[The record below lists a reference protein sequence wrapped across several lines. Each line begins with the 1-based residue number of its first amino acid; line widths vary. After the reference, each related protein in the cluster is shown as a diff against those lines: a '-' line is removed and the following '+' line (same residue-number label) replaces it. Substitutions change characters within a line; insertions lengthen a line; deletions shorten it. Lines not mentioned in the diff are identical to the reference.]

1 MVVWLILGFAFA
13 VLGIAYLY
21 SCKDYYL
28 EQEGFVASLLSF
40 FCPKSD
46 ESEGSEEPVRQQ
58 RTSFVSTDTICTCE
72 APVAQNPFGPL
83 QTKELDSY
91 MIGDEIICNR
101 VLYSKNAEGGLEAI
115 AYISKVVEEYLAE
128 DETRNEFLKHLGTDD
143 TTVAKI
149 EPVIMN
155 YEVVSIGESAFSMIQ
170 GLQEIVIPDT
180 VTEIGDSAFSG
191 CVDLK
196 TIRLGSGIQNIGVG
210 VFDDCKCLESVYFD
224 GDTLPVCED
233 STKLQKCILRVPEKS
248 FCSIIASPFG
258 QQFKQ
263 ITDGRYVKSGLWTF
277 RYLQD
282 RKKVEIVKFDG
293 RDSEIEIPS
302 SVILEGLGVVV
313 AGIGKNAFRDNQRL
327 VNVKFSSRLTFISD
341 HAFEGC
347 SSLHKIDVPDN
358 VARIGAGAFCGCENA
373 VELRLPENLTTLKV
387 ATFKK
392 CKALRKIT
400 LPLNLQRLEDDA
412 FSLCSSI
419 NAIDFP
425 PTVTEIGIR
434 TFSQCVALTD
444 VQLPENL
451 QKLGNAAFGDCIN
464 MEHICFPNGFSK
476 LHKAEMI
483 DAIQG
488 CEKLNVTELLK
499 NNN

>member
-1 MVVWLILGFAFA
+1 MAFLRWDEAGLRRWELPKYVVVIVVHFEKY
-13 VLGIAYLY
+13 I
-21 SCKDYYL
+21 
-28 EQEGFVASLLSF
+28 
-40 FCPKSD
+40 
-46 ESEGSEEPVRQQ
+46 GSRGRATGCLV
-58 RTSFVSTDTICTCE
+58 
-72 APVAQNPFGPL
+72 GP
-83 QTKELDSY
+83 Q
-91 MIGDEIICNR
+91 
-101 VLYSKNAEGGLEAI
+101 
-115 AYISKVVEEYLAE
+115 YLAE

-263 ITDGRYVKSGLWTF
+263 ITDGRYVKIGLWTF

-313 AGIGKNAFRDNQRL
+313 AGIGKNAPN
-327 VNVKFSSRLTFISD
+327 
-341 HAFEGC
+341 G
-347 SSLHKIDVPDN
+347 
-358 VARIGAGAFCGCENA
+358 G
-373 VELRLPENLTTLKV
+373 ELRQLSLACFNVLPIL
-387 ATFKK
+387 F
-392 CKALRKIT
+392 
-400 LPLNLQRLEDDA
+400 
-412 FSLCSSI
+412 
-419 NAIDFP
+419 DF
-425 PTVTEIGIR
+425 VGVIR
-434 TFSQCVALTD
+434 
-444 VQLPENL
+444 
-451 QKLGNAAFGDCIN
+451 IR
-464 MEHICFPNGFSK
+464 H
-476 LHKAEMI
+476 
-483 DAIQG
+483 
-488 CEKLNVTELLK
+488 
-499 NNN
+499 